1 MGPNKVPIRAVPCF
15 WIRNSPT
22 STIRDSGTTHWLTP
36 SNARSR
42 PSIADSTEIAGVI
55 MLSP

>member
-1 MGPNKVPIRAVPCF
+1 MGPKSVPIRAVPCF

-22 STIRDSGTTHWLTP
+22 STTSDSGTTQWLMP

-42 PSIADSTEIAGVI
+42 PSMAESTEMAGVI